1 MSILLNK
8 YNDLCADI
16 FKNVNISTKEDIV
29 AEKEDDMPEVWEL
42 RISTTTMISSFNT
55 NINLYVVDKYF
66 VRDEVITFMDNGGK
80 PVKNSA
86 MKKITDHF
94 LIKQH

>member
-1 MSILLNK
+1 ML
-8 YNDLCADI
+8 I
-16 FKNVNISTKEDIV
+16 FQIKKMIV
-29 AEKEDDMPEVWEL
+29 AEKEDDMPASGEL

-86 MKKITDHF
+86 MKKKITDPF